1 MATNLLDLTAD
12 IVIAHA
18 SVTEMS
24 SDDLLKE
31 IKMVYATL
39 DAIAKGGKAVNM
51 ETSDKE
57 QKKQAKKKK
66 EPAEP
71 VTANIAYDPDSIE
84 ERVSQL
90 KAKLRDAEEK
100 PAAPP
105 APAMTVE
112 EAFKP
117 DQVACMICG
126 KTGMVTLKRHLASA
140 HDLKPGQY
148 RKQFNI
154 PREQPLAAV
163 EYVEKRRQI
172 ALDRGLGDKLAAA
185 REAKKARQLG
195 E

>member
-31 IKMVYATL
+31 INMVYATL
-39 DAIAKGGKAVNM
+39 EAIAKGEKAVII
-51 ETSDKE
+51 EASG
-57 QKKQAKKKK
+57 K
-66 EPAEP
+66 EPKRQGKKTKEP
-71 VTANIAYDPDSIE
+71 VEPGKI
-84 ERVSQL
+84 
-90 KAKLRDAEEK
+90 EEK

-105 APAMTVE
+105 APAMTLE

-117 DQVACMICG
+117 DQVGCMICG
-126 KTGMVTLKRHLASA
+126 KTGMVTMKRHLASA
-140 HDLKPGQY
+140 HGLKPGQY
-148 RKQFNI
+148 RKQFNV
-154 PREQPLAAV
+154 PRKQPLAAV
-163 EYVEKRRQI
+163 EYVAKRRQA
-172 ALDRGLGDKLAAA
+172 ALDRGLGAKLVAA

>member
-24 SDDLLKE
+24 SEDLLME
-31 IKMVYATL
+31 INMVYATL
-39 DAIAKGGKAVNM
+39 DAIAKGGKAVII

-57 QKKQAKKKK
+57 PKKQAKKTKAPA
-66 EPAEP
+66 EPAE
-71 VTANIAYDPDSIE
+71 
-84 ERVSQL
+84 
-90 KAKLRDAEEK
+90 AKAEEK

-105 APAMTVE
+105 VPAMTIE

-148 RKQFNI
+148 RKQFNV
-154 PREQPLAAV
+154 PKEQPLAAV

-172 ALDRGLGDKLAAA
+172 ALDRGLGDKLVAA
-185 REAKKARQLG
+185 REAKKAKQLVK
-195 E
+195 

>member
-24 SDDLLKE
+24 SDDLLME
-31 IKMVYATL
+31 INMVYATL
-39 DAIAKGGKAVNM
+39 DAIAKGGKAVII

-57 QKKQAKKKK
+57 PKKQAKKTKA
-66 EPAEP
+66 PAEP
-71 VTANIAYDPDSIE
+71 VE
-84 ERVSQL
+84 E
-90 KAKLRDAEEK
+90 KAEEK

-105 APAMTVE
+105 APAMTIE

-117 DQVACMICG
+117 DKVACMICG
-126 KTGMVTLKRHLASA
+126 KMGMVTLKRHLASA

-163 EYVEKRRQI
+163 EYVEKRRQA
-172 ALDRGLGDKLAAA
+172 ALDRGLGAKLVAA

>member
-1 MATNLLDLTAD
+1 MATNLLDLAAD

-24 SDDLLKE
+24 SDDLIKE
-31 IKMVYATL
+31 INMVYATL
-39 DAIAKGGKAVNM
+39 DAIARGGKSVIS
-51 ETSDKE
+51 ETSDKAPE
-57 QKKQAKKKK
+57 KQAKKMKN
-66 EPAEP
+66 P
-71 VTANIAYDPDSIE
+71 VE
-84 ERVSQL
+84 E
-90 KAKLRDAEEK
+90 KTGEK

-105 APAMTVE
+105 APAMTIE

-140 HDLKPGQY
+140 HDLKPGRY

-154 PREQPLAAV
+154 PKEQPLAAI

-172 ALDRGLGDKLAAA
+172 ALDRGLGAKLVAA

>member
-1 MATNLLDLTAD
+1 MATDLLDLTAD

-24 SDDLLKE
+24 PGDLLKE

-39 DAIAKGGKAVNM
+39 DGLAKSGKVLTV
-51 ETSDKE
+51 ETSDPE
-57 QKKQAKKKK
+57 PQKSAKKTKGHE
-66 EPAEP
+66 EPAAE
-71 VTANIAYDPDSIE
+71 
-84 ERVSQL
+84 
-90 KAKLRDAEEK
+90 KAKEK
-100 PAAPP
+100 PAIAM
-105 APAMTVE
+105 APAMTIE

-126 KTGMVTLKRHLASA
+126 KAGMKTLKRHLSSA

-154 PREQPLAAV
+154 AQGQPLAAR

-185 REAKKARQLG
+185 RDAKKVKQAGL
-195 E
+195 

>member
-24 SDDLLKE
+24 SNDLLKE
-31 IKMVYATL
+31 INMVYATL
-39 DAIAKGGKAVNM
+39 DAIAKGGKAVII
-51 ETSDKE
+51 ETSDKKP
-57 QKKQAKKKK
+57 KKQAQKTK

-71 VTANIAYDPDSIE
+71 AE
-84 ERVSQL
+84 QG
-90 KAKLRDAEEK
+90 AEEK
-100 PAAPP
+100 PAVPP
-105 APAMTVE
+105 APAMTIE

-117 DQVACMICG
+117 VACMICG
-126 KTGMVTLKRHLASA
+126 KSGMVTLKRHLAAA

-148 RKQFNI
+148 RKQFNV
-154 PREQPLAAV
+154 PKEQPLAAV

-172 ALDRGLGDKLAAA
+172 ALDRGLGDKLVAA

>member
-31 IKMVYATL
+31 INMVYATL
-39 DAIAKGGKAVNM
+39 EAIARGGKASIA
-51 ETSDKE
+51 ERSGKE
-57 QKKQAKKKK
+57 SQKQARKAK
-66 EPAEP
+66 EPAEERAEAKP
-71 VTANIAYDPDSIE
+71 V
-84 ERVSQL
+84 VL
-90 KAKLRDAEEK
+90 
-100 PAAPP
+100 P
-105 APAMTVE
+105 APVMTIE

-126 KTGMVTLKRHLASA
+126 KTGMVTMKRHLASA

-154 PREQPLAAV
+154 PRDQPLAAI
-163 EYVEKRRQI
+163 EYVAKRRQA
-172 ALDRGLGDKLAAA
+172 ALDRGLGAKLVAA
-185 REAKKARQLG
+185 REAKKARELG

>member
-1 MATNLLDLTAD
+1 MATDLLDLTAD

-31 IKMVYATL
+31 IKTVYATL
-39 DAIAKGGKAVNM
+39 EGLGKGGKALTI
-51 ETSDKE
+51 ETSDQEPRKA
-57 QKKQAKKKK
+57 AKKTKG
-66 EPAEP
+66 PAEP
-71 VTANIAYDPDSIE
+71 VAE
-84 ERVSQL
+84 
-90 KAKLRDAEEK
+90 KAKEK
-100 PAAPP
+100 PAIPP
-105 APAMTVE
+105 AQAMTIE

-126 KTGMVTLKRHLASA
+126 KTDMKTLKRHLSSA

-154 PREQPLAAV
+154 PKGQPLAAR
-163 EYVEKRRQI
+163 EYVEKKRQI

-185 REAKKARQLG
+185 RDAKKGKQTG

>member
-1 MATNLLDLTAD
+1 MATDLLDLTAD

-31 IKMVYATL
+31 LKMVYATL
-39 DAIAKGGKAVNM
+39 EKLAKSGGKALPI
-51 ETSDKE
+51 ETSDREPRK
-57 QKKQAKKKK
+57 AKKTK
-66 EPAEP
+66 EFAEP
-71 VTANIAYDPDSIE
+71 VAGD
-84 ERVSQL
+84 V
-90 KAKLRDAEEK
+90 KEK
-100 PAAPP
+100 PAVPP
-105 APAMTVE
+105 APAMTME

-117 DQVACMICG
+117 DQVACLICG
-126 KTGMVTLKRHLASA
+126 KTGMKTLKRHLSSA

-148 RKQFNI
+148 RKQFAI
-154 PREQPLAAV
+154 PQGQPLAAR

-185 REAKKARQLG
+185 RDAKKVKRAG

>member
-1 MATNLLDLTAD
+1 MATDLLDLTAD

-31 IKMVYATL
+31 IKTVYATL
-39 DAIAKGGKAVNM
+39 EGLAKGGKALTIK
-51 ETSDKE
+51 TSDQE
-57 QKKQAKKKK
+57 PQKATKKTK

-71 VTANIAYDPDSIE
+71 VAE
-84 ERVSQL
+84 
-90 KAKLRDAEEK
+90 KAKEK
-100 PAAPP
+100 PAIPP
-105 APAMTVE
+105 APAMTIE

-126 KTGMVTLKRHLASA
+126 KAGMKTLKRHLSSA

-154 PREQPLAAV
+154 PQGQPLAAR
-163 EYVEKRRQI
+163 EYVEKKRQI
-172 ALDRGLGDKLAAA
+172 ALDRGLGDKLTAA
-185 REAKKARQLG
+185 RNAKKVKQTG

>member
-24 SDDLLKE
+24 SDDLLRE
-31 IKMVYATL
+31 INMVYATL
-39 DAIAKGGKAVNM
+39 EAIAKGGKAAIM
-51 ETSDKE
+51 ERSGKE
-57 QKKQAKKKK
+57 SQKKAKQAR
-66 EPAEP
+66 ESA
-71 VTANIAYDPDSIE
+71 E
-84 ERVSQL
+84 ER
-90 KAKLRDAEEK
+90 AEAK
-100 PAAPP
+100 PAAVPV
-105 APAMTVE
+105 PAMTIE

-126 KTGMVTLKRHLASA
+126 KTGMVTMKRHLASA

-154 PREQPLAAV
+154 PRDQPLAAID
-163 EYVEKRRQI
+163 YVAKRRQA
-172 ALDRGLGDKLAAA
+172 ALDRGLGAKLVAA
-185 REAKKARQLG
+185 REAKKARELG